1 MKKKYKY
8 KVFHASFTELESGKR
23 RSVKLSVLTDD
34 LDNIRK
40 DIANRYWAESVSLT
54 YVTAPDREEES

>member
-1 MKKKYKY
+1 MKKYKY

-23 RSVKLSVLTDD
+23 RSVKLSVCTNN
-34 LDNIRK
+34 LDNVRK
-40 DIANRYWAESVSLT
+40 DIANRYWAENVSLT